1 MTACRVL
8 EVWSC
13 FSQSVSQPE
22 SQPGNCVL
30 PTVPRICLFP
40 LQRVSG
46 AGGDRVA
53 VGNVFRRE
61 ASVLMAAQLRA
72 WKAQLIY
79 SIAQFLLLLALS
91 SATDRSLVYNQSI
104 RQPVHPSINYQSI
117 NQSINQSVH
126 PPVHPSINYQSI
138 NQSINQSV
146 HPPVH
151 PSINYQSISQSIN
164 QCIHLSVHPSINYQS
179 INQCIHPSIHP
190 STINQSISASTCQS
204 IHQLS
209 ISQSINQCIHL
220 SVHPSINYL
229 SINK

>member
-126 PPVHPSINYQSI
+126 PPVRPSIHQL
-138 NQSINQSV
+138 SINQSV
-146 HPPVH
+146 HPPV
-151 PSINYQSISQSIN
+151 N
-164 QCIHLSVHPSINYQS
+164 PSINYQS
-179 INQCIHPSIHP
+179 INQCIHLSIHP
-190 STINQSISASTCQS
+190 STINQSVSQSISASTCPF
-204 IHQLS
+204 IHPS
-209 ISQSINQCIHL
+209 TIYQSIN
-220 SVHPSINYL
+220 
-229 SINK
+229 K